1 MDNYEFK
8 LSNEEIINRISRGE
22 YKEAAEIADT
32 IDWSKVKTTRTLC
45 RISDLYKINKRYED
59 ARRVLL
65 QAYER
70 TPRNRKIIFSLCE
83 LDLKLNN
90 YVNALQMY
98 NEFIRIAPEDSD
110 RYVLQYKIIKA
121 QHTGLQD
128 QIGALEELARHDYR
142 EKWAL
147 ELAKLYRKAGED
159 YLCVQECEEIVA
171 FFGDGPYVIKALE
184 MKAAITEL
192 DPEEVERLRFLKAGG
207 SYEPAFEESAP
218 DQAAD
223 MSGLPAGEA
232 AAEEAPAE
240 TGDTIVMPPISESAP
255 SAAGPVDEAVLAADT
270 IVIPPLTEADADAE
284 ASAIDAGESEPEV
297 TDEDETAEPASAE
310 TAEAD
315 ETAEPAAAE
324 TAEADETAEPS
335 PAETA
340 EADESDGEAAAEE
353 SAETAEAQEPAAPES
368 PAAETPA
375 APVSDDTA
383 PYTTRLGGGRVNIT
397 GYTDADEEPGGTTNV
412 IPDLSRPQKKT
423 DRAPIRVKAE
433 EEPDQVSGDTVPVS
447 IGKDSRGRD
456 SSAPAFGRRKDGQMI
471 RPEDEIRQE
480 IPGSPVTED
489 ISAEWAQHPGTGTGS
504 DWTTRSRLD
513 ENVTLGQLADLAATG
528 GTADIETG
536 TMTEAEIRKVLDNNT
551 VRTSPIKQ
559 PLEPFSKKYAE
570 SASDWKVVTPSAKTG
585 TAPEPPV
592 APAIPDE
599 DIRVAPLDQSIVS
612 EESLQETVARGMRD
626 LENYGAVRQEDGD
639 DSYVITPE
647 EEKEKK
653 RPSTGQLDLQGIM
666 SEWEKVRQ
674 DNETSDPEAFHRVK
688 TKTDAPEDE
697 DETAAEQTEEV
708 RDDAD
713 READE
718 DSDSTSSTRPWNPDE
733 VREAMRRRKAREA
746 LSRED
751 EELSWHN
758 PVRGSAE
765 AGNTEEAVLG
775 AMSLDGYTG
784 NVIITGEEG
793 SGTLDTA
800 RNLID
805 RYKELN
811 PDFDGKI
818 AKTAG
823 ALIRAENLA
832 KRIPKLERGALI
844 IEHASG
850 MSTEAVTALCTLL
863 AEKDRHIIV
872 FLVDKKPFMDTM
884 LYEQRK
890 LRRAFTAR
898 IDLAA
903 LSQDTLL
910 SYAVEY
916 AAGLEYSM
924 DDSAIDAL
932 RERIED
938 IQIEEEHNVSL
949 EEIREM
955 VDEAIDYANRKSL
968 SNLVGKLSG
977 RRYGKDNMIILHDR
991 DFLHY

>member
-1 MDNYEFK
+1 M
-8 LSNEEIINRISRGE
+8 
-22 YKEAAEIADT
+22 
-32 IDWSKVKTTRTLC
+32 
-45 RISDLYKINKRYED
+45 
-59 ARRVLL
+59 
-65 QAYER
+65 
-70 TPRNRKIIFSLCE
+70 
-83 LDLKLNN
+83 
-90 YVNALQMY
+90 
-98 NEFIRIAPEDSD
+98 
-110 RYVLQYKIIKA
+110 
-121 QHTGLQD
+121 
-128 QIGALEELARHDYR
+128 
-142 EKWAL
+142 
-147 ELAKLYRKAGED
+147 
-159 YLCVQECEEIVA
+159 
-171 FFGDGPYVIKALE
+171 
-184 MKAAITEL
+184 
-192 DPEEVERLRFLKAGG
+192 
-207 SYEPAFEESAP
+207 
-218 DQAAD
+218 
-223 MSGLPAGEA
+223 
-232 AAEEAPAE
+232 
-240 TGDTIVMPPISESAP
+240 
-255 SAAGPVDEAVLAADT
+255 
-270 IVIPPLTEADADAE
+270 
-284 ASAIDAGESEPEV
+284 
-297 TDEDETAEPASAE
+297 AEPASAE
-310 TAEAD
+310 TAEETVEAD
-315 ETAEPAAAE
+315 EAMSAEPVSAE
-324 TAEADETAEPS
+324 TAEADEP
-335 PAETA
+335 A
-340 EADESDGEAAAEE
+340 EADEAMSAEPAPAEAAEADEDMMAEPA
-353 SAETAEAQEPAAPES
+353 SAETAEETVEAGEAMSAEPAEAETAEVNAEPEAP
-368 PAAETPA
+368 AGAETPA

-397 GYTDADEEPGGTTNV
+397 NYTDAGEEAGGTTNI
-412 IPDLSRPQKKT
+412 IPDLSRFQKKT

-433 EEPDQVSGDTVPVS
+433 EETDQVSDDTVPVS
-447 IGKDSRGRD
+447 TGRDSRGRD
-456 SSAPAFGRRKDGQMI
+456 SSTPAFGFRKDGQMI
-471 RPEDEIRQE
+471 RPEGETRQE

-513 ENVTLGQLADLAATG
+513 ENVTLGQLADLAAAG

-585 TAPEPPV
+585 TAPEPPA

-626 LENYGAVRQEDGD
+626 LENYGAVRREDGD

-647 EEKEKK
+647 GEKEKK

-949 EEIREM
+949 EEVREM

>member
-1 MDNYEFK
+1 M
-8 LSNEEIINRISRGE
+8 S
-22 YKEAAEIADT
+22 A
-32 IDWSKVKTTRTLC
+32 
-45 RISDLYKINKRYED
+45 
-59 ARRVLL
+59 
-65 QAYER
+65 
-70 TPRNRKIIFSLCE
+70 
-83 LDLKLNN
+83 
-90 YVNALQMY
+90 
-98 NEFIRIAPEDSD
+98 
-110 RYVLQYKIIKA
+110 
-121 QHTGLQD
+121 
-128 QIGALEELARHDYR
+128 
-142 EKWAL
+142 
-147 ELAKLYRKAGED
+147 
-159 YLCVQECEEIVA
+159 
-171 FFGDGPYVIKALE
+171 
-184 MKAAITEL
+184 
-192 DPEEVERLRFLKAGG
+192 
-207 SYEPAFEESAP
+207 ESA
-218 DQAAD
+218 
-223 MSGLPAGEA
+223 S
-232 AAEEAPAE
+232 AE
-240 TGDTIVMPPISESAP
+240 T
-255 SAAGPVDEAVLAADT
+255 
-270 IVIPPLTEADADAE
+270 ADADEPAE
-284 ASAIDAGESEPEV
+284 A
-297 TDEDETAEPASAE
+297 DEAMSAEPASAE

-315 ETAEPAAAE
+315 EPAEADEAMSAEPASAGSVEADETPEEEPASAE
-324 TAEADETAEPS
+324 TAEADEAAAVEPASAEPAEPEA
-335 PAETA
+335 PAGA
-340 EADESDGEAAAEE
+340 EA
-353 SAETAEAQEPAAPES
+353 
-368 PAAETPA
+368 PA

-397 GYTDADEEPGGTTNV
+397 GYTDEDEEPGGTTNI
-412 IPDLSRPQKKT
+412 IPDLSRFQKKT

-433 EEPDQVSGDTVPVS
+433 EETDQVSDDTVPVS
-447 IGKDSRGRD
+447 RGRD
-456 SSAPAFGRRKDGQMI
+456 SNGRDSSSPAFGFRKDGQMI
-471 RPEDEIRQE
+471 RPEGETRQE

-513 ENVTLGQLADLAATG
+513 ENVTLGQLADLAAAG

-570 SASDWKVVTPSAKTG
+570 TASDWKVVTPSARTE
-585 TAPEPPV
+585 TAPEPP
-592 APAIPDE
+592 AGPAIPDE

-626 LENYGAVRQEDGD
+626 LENYGAVRQDDGD

-674 DNETSDPEAFHRVK
+674 DNDPAGHEAFIRVK
-688 TKTDAPEDE
+688 TNTDAPEEE
-697 DETAAEQTEEV
+697 DAAADLPEEEQGGEDT
-708 RDDAD
+708 
-713 READE
+713 EADE
-718 DSDSTSSTRPWNPDE
+718 NSESTSSTRPWNPEE

-832 KRIPKLERGALI
+832 KRIPKLEGGALI

-863 AEKDRHIIV
+863 AENDRHIIV
-872 FLVDKKPFMDTM
+872 FLIDKKPFMDTM

>member
-192 DPEEVERLRFLKAGG
+192 TPEEIERLAFLKAGG
-207 SYEPAFEESAP
+207 SYEPAFEESAS
-218 DQAAD
+218 DQAD
-223 MSGLPAGEA
+223 GVSSPPAAETA
-232 AAEEAPAE
+232 AAEADEAMSAEPASAEPAE
-240 TGDTIVMPPISESAP
+240 A
-255 SAAGPVDEAVLAADT
+255 DEAM
-270 IVIPPLTEADADAE
+270 
-284 ASAIDAGESEPEV
+284 S
-297 TDEDETAEPASAE
+297 AEPASAE

-315 ETAEPAAAE
+315 EPAEADEAMSAEPASAGSVEADETPEEEPASAE
-324 TAEADETAEPS
+324 TAEADEAAAVEPASAEPAEPEA
-335 PAETA
+335 PAGA
-340 EADESDGEAAAEE
+340 EA
-353 SAETAEAQEPAAPES
+353 
-368 PAAETPA
+368 PA

-397 GYTDADEEPGGTTNV
+397 NYTDAGEEAGGTTNI
-412 IPDLSRPQKKT
+412 IPDLSRFQKKT

-433 EEPDQVSGDTVPVS
+433 EETDQVSDDTVPV
-447 IGKDSRGRD
+447 SRGRD
-456 SSAPAFGRRKDGQMI
+456 SSGRDSSTPAFGFRKDGQMI
-471 RPEDEIRQE
+471 RPEGETRQE

-513 ENVTLGQLADLAATG
+513 ENVTLGQLADLAAAG

-585 TAPEPPV
+585 TAPEPPA

>member
-98 NEFIRIAPEDSD
+98 NDFVRIAPEDPD
-110 RYVLQYKIIKA
+110 RYGLQYKIIKA

-159 YLCVQECEEIVA
+159 FLCVQECEEIVA

-184 MKAAITEL
+184 MKASITEL
-192 DPEEVERLRFLKAGG
+192 DPEEVERLAFLKAGG

-218 DQAAD
+218 DQGAD
-223 MSGLPAGEA
+223 VSSLSAGEA

-240 TGDTIVMPPISESAP
+240 EVPTEEVPTEEIPTEEVPPEEVPPAGIASEETVSFDVEAPADTSAQTG
-255 SAAGPVDEAVLAADT
+255 DT
-270 IVIPPLTEADADAE
+270 IVIPPLSEADAE
-284 ASAIDAGESEPEV
+284 ASAIDAGESESAGM
-297 TDEDETAEPASAE
+297 DEAAAEEPAASE

-315 ETAEPAAAE
+315 E
-324 TAEADETAEPS
+324 
-335 PAETA
+335 
-340 EADESDGEAAAEE
+340 
-353 SAETAEAQEPAAPES
+353 
-368 PAAETPA
+368 PA

-397 GYTDADEEPGGTTNV
+397 GYTDADEEPGGITNV

-447 IGKDSRGRD
+447 LGKDSRGGD

-471 RPEDEIRQE
+471 RAEEELPQE

-489 ISAEWAQHPGTGTGS
+489 ISAEWARHPGTAGDS
-504 DWTTRSRLD
+504 DWTMRGRLD
-513 ENVTLGQLADLAATG
+513 ENVTLGQLADLAAAG
-528 GTADIETG
+528 GSADIESG
-536 TMTEAEIRKVLDNNT
+536 TMTEAEIHQALDHNT

-570 SASDWKVVTPSAKTG
+570 SVSDWKVVTPPVRAE
-585 TAPEPPV
+585 TAPEPP
-592 APAIPDE
+592 AGPAIPDE
-599 DIRVAPLDQSIVS
+599 DIRVAPLDQSIIS

-626 LENYGAVRQEDGD
+626 LENYGAVRQDDGD

-674 DNETSDPEAFHRVK
+674 DNDPAGHETFSRVK
-688 TKTDAPEDE
+688 TNTDDPEEE
-697 DETAAEQTEEV
+697 DAAADLLEEEQGGE
-708 RDDAD
+708 DM
-713 READE
+713 EADE
-718 DSDSTSSTRPWNPDE
+718 NSESTSSTRPWNPEE

-832 KRIPKLERGALI
+832 KRIPKLEGGALI

-863 AEKDRHIIV
+863 AENDRHIIV
-872 FLVDKKPFMDTM
+872 FLIDKKPFMDTM

>member
-192 DPEEVERLRFLKAGG
+192 NPEEIERLAFLKAGG
-207 SYEPAFEESAP
+207 SYEPAFGESAP
-218 DQAAD
+218 DQAD
-223 MSGLPAGEA
+223 DVSSPP
-232 AAEEAPAE
+232 AAETATAEA
-240 TGDTIVMPPISESAP
+240 
-255 SAAGPVDEAVLAADT
+255 DEAM
-270 IVIPPLTEADADAE
+270 
-284 ASAIDAGESEPEV
+284 S
-297 TDEDETAEPASAE
+297 AEPVSAE

-315 ETAEPAAAE
+315 EPAEADEAMSAEPASAGS
-324 TAEADETAEPS
+324 AEADETPEAEPAAEETVEAGEAMS
-335 PAETA
+335 AEPAEAETA
-340 EADESDGEAAAEE
+340 EVNAEPEA
-353 SAETAEAQEPAAPES
+353 PAG
-368 PAAETPA
+368 AETPA

-397 GYTDADEEPGGTTNV
+397 NYTDAGEEAGGTTNI
-412 IPDLSRPQKKT
+412 IPDLSRFQKKT

-433 EEPDQVSGDTVPVS
+433 EETDQVSDDTVPVS
-447 IGKDSRGRD
+447 TGRDSRGRD
-456 SSAPAFGRRKDGQMI
+456 SSTPAFGFRKDGQMI
-471 RPEDEIRQE
+471 RPEGETRQE

-513 ENVTLGQLADLAATG
+513 ENVTLGQLADLAAAG

-585 TAPEPPV
+585 TAPEPPA

-626 LENYGAVRQEDGD
+626 LENYGAVRREDGD

-647 EEKEKK
+647 GEKEKK

-949 EEIREM
+949 EEVREM

>member
-8 LSNEEIINRISRGE
+8 LSNEEIINRIFRGE

-192 DPEEVERLRFLKAGG
+192 NPEEIERLAFLKAGG

-218 DQAAD
+218 DQAD
-223 MSGLPAGEA
+223 DVSSPP
-232 AAEEAPAE
+232 AAETATAEADEAMSAEPAPAE
-240 TGDTIVMPPISESAP
+240 A
-255 SAAGPVDEAVLAADT
+255 
-270 IVIPPLTEADADAE
+270 AE
-284 ASAIDAGESEPEV
+284 AGE
-297 TDEDETAEPASAE
+297 DMMAEPASAE
-310 TAEAD
+310 TAEETVEAD
-315 ETAEPAAAE
+315 EAMAAEPVSAE
-324 TAEADETAEPS
+324 TAEADEPAEADEAMSAEPAS
-335 PAETA
+335 AGSAEADETPEAEPAAEETVEAGEAMSAEPAEAETA
-340 EADESDGEAAAEE
+340 EVNAEPEA
-353 SAETAEAQEPAAPES
+353 PAG
-368 PAAETPA
+368 AETPA
-375 APVSDDTA
+375 VPVSDDTA

-397 GYTDADEEPGGTTNV
+397 NYTDAGEEAGGTTNI
-412 IPDLSRPQKKT
+412 IPDLSRFQKKT

-433 EEPDQVSGDTVPVS
+433 EETDQVSDDTVPVS
-447 IGKDSRGRD
+447 TGRDSRGRD
-456 SSAPAFGRRKDGQMI
+456 SSTPAFGFRKDGQMI
-471 RPEDEIRQE
+471 RPEGETRQE

-513 ENVTLGQLADLAATG
+513 ENVTLGQLADLAAAG

-559 PLEPFSKKYAE
+559 PLEPLSKKYAE

-585 TAPEPPV
+585 TAPEPPA

-674 DNETSDPEAFHRVK
+674 DNETSDLEAFHRVK

-708 RDDAD
+708 RDDVD

-949 EEIREM
+949 EEVREM

-977 RRYGKDNMIILHDR
+977 RRYGKDNMIILYDR

>member
-1 MDNYEFK
+1 M
-8 LSNEEIINRISRGE
+8 
-22 YKEAAEIADT
+22 
-32 IDWSKVKTTRTLC
+32 
-45 RISDLYKINKRYED
+45 
-59 ARRVLL
+59 
-65 QAYER
+65 
-70 TPRNRKIIFSLCE
+70 
-83 LDLKLNN
+83 
-90 YVNALQMY
+90 
-98 NEFIRIAPEDSD
+98 IR
-110 RYVLQYKIIKA
+110 
-121 QHTGLQD
+121 
-128 QIGALEELARHDYR
+128 
-142 EKWAL
+142 
-147 ELAKLYRKAGED
+147 
-159 YLCVQECEEIVA
+159 
-171 FFGDGPYVIKALE
+171 
-184 MKAAITEL
+184 
-192 DPEEVERLRFLKAGG
+192 
-207 SYEPAFEESAP
+207 
-218 DQAAD
+218 
-223 MSGLPAGEA
+223 
-232 AAEEAPAE
+232 
-240 TGDTIVMPPISESAP
+240 
-255 SAAGPVDEAVLAADT
+255 
-270 IVIPPLTEADADAE
+270 
-284 ASAIDAGESEPEV
+284 
-297 TDEDETAEPASAE
+297 
-310 TAEAD
+310 
-315 ETAEPAAAE
+315 
-324 TAEADETAEPS
+324 
-335 PAETA
+335 
-340 EADESDGEAAAEE
+340 
-353 SAETAEAQEPAAPES
+353 
-368 PAAETPA
+368 
-375 APVSDDTA
+375 
-383 PYTTRLGGGRVNIT
+383 
-397 GYTDADEEPGGTTNV
+397 
-412 IPDLSRPQKKT
+412 
-423 DRAPIRVKAE
+423 AE
-433 EEPDQVSGDTVPVS
+433 EELP
-447 IGKDSRGRD
+447 
-456 SSAPAFGRRKDGQMI
+456 
-471 RPEDEIRQE
+471 QE

-489 ISAEWAQHPGTGTGS
+489 ISAEWARHPGTAGDS
-504 DWTTRSRLD
+504 DWTMRGRLD
-513 ENVTLGQLADLAATG
+513 ENVTLGQLADLAAAG
-528 GTADIETG
+528 GSADIESG
-536 TMTEAEIRKVLDNNT
+536 TMTEAEIHQALDHNT

-570 SASDWKVVTPSAKTG
+570 SVSDWKVVTPPVRTE
-585 TAPEPPV
+585 TAPEPP
-592 APAIPDE
+592 AGPAIPDE
-599 DIRVAPLDQSIVS
+599 DIRVAPLDQSIIS

-626 LENYGAVRQEDGD
+626 LENYGAVRQDDGD

-674 DNETSDPEAFHRVK
+674 DNDPAGHETFSRVK
-688 TKTDAPEDE
+688 TNTDAPEEE
-697 DETAAEQTEEV
+697 DAAADLPEEV
-708 RDDAD
+708 QGGEDM
-713 READE
+713 ETDE
-718 DSDSTSSTRPWNPDE
+718 DSESTSSTRPWNPEE

-832 KRIPKLERGALI
+832 KRIPKLEGGALI

-863 AEKDRHIIV
+863 AENDRHIIV
-872 FLVDKKPFMDTM
+872 FLIDKKPFMDTM

>member
-192 DPEEVERLRFLKAGG
+192 NPEEIERLAFLKAGG

-218 DQAAD
+218 DQAD
-223 MSGLPAGEA
+223 DVSSPP
-232 AAEEAPAE
+232 AAETATAEA
-240 TGDTIVMPPISESAP
+240 
-255 SAAGPVDEAVLAADT
+255 DEAM
-270 IVIPPLTEADADAE
+270 
-284 ASAIDAGESEPEV
+284 S
-297 TDEDETAEPASAE
+297 AEPASAE
-310 TAEAD
+310 TAEETVEAD
-315 ETAEPAAAE
+315 EAMAAEPVSAE
-324 TAEADETAEPS
+324 TAEADEPAEADEAMSAEPAS
-335 PAETA
+335 AGSAEADETPEAEPAAEETVEAGEAMSAEPAEAETA
-340 EADESDGEAAAEE
+340 EVNAEPEA
-353 SAETAEAQEPAAPES
+353 PAG
-368 PAAETPA
+368 AETPA

-397 GYTDADEEPGGTTNV
+397 NYTDAGEEAGGTTNI
-412 IPDLSRPQKKT
+412 IPDLSRFQKKT

-433 EEPDQVSGDTVPVS
+433 EETDQVSDDTVPVS
-447 IGKDSRGRD
+447 TGRDSRGRD
-456 SSAPAFGRRKDGQMI
+456 SSTPAFGFRKDGQMI
-471 RPEDEIRQE
+471 RPEGETRQE

-513 ENVTLGQLADLAATG
+513 ENVTLGQLADLAAAG

-585 TAPEPPV
+585 TAPEPPA

-949 EEIREM
+949 EEVREM

>member
-1 MDNYEFK
+1 M
-8 LSNEEIINRISRGE
+8 
-22 YKEAAEIADT
+22 
-32 IDWSKVKTTRTLC
+32 KTTRTLC

-192 DPEEVERLRFLKAGG
+192 TPEEIERLAFLKAGG
-207 SYEPAFEESAP
+207 SYEPAFEESAS
-218 DQAAD
+218 DQAD
-223 MSGLPAGEA
+223 GVSSPPAAETA
-232 AAEEAPAE
+232 AAEADEAMSAELTSAEPAE
-240 TGDTIVMPPISESAP
+240 ADNAMMAEPASAGTAEADGAISAEPASAGTAEADEAMSAESA
-255 SAAGPVDEAVLAADT
+255 SAET
-270 IVIPPLTEADADAE
+270 ADADEPAE
-284 ASAIDAGESEPEV
+284 A
-297 TDEDETAEPASAE
+297 DEAMSAEPASAE

-315 ETAEPAAAE
+315 EPAEADEAMSAEPASAGSVEADETPEEEPASAE
-324 TAEADETAEPS
+324 TAEADEAAAVEPASAEPAEPEA
-335 PAETA
+335 PAGA
-340 EADESDGEAAAEE
+340 EA
-353 SAETAEAQEPAAPES
+353 
-368 PAAETPA
+368 PA

-397 GYTDADEEPGGTTNV
+397 NYTDAGEEAGGTTNI
-412 IPDLSRPQKKT
+412 IPDLSRFQKKT

-447 IGKDSRGRD
+447 LGKDSRGRD

-489 ISAEWAQHPGTGTGS
+489 ISAEWARRPGTDS
-504 DWTTRSRLD
+504 DWTMRGRLD
-513 ENVTLGQLADLAATG
+513 ENVTLGQLADLAAAG
-528 GTADIETG
+528 GSADIESG
-536 TMTEAEIRKVLDNNT
+536 TMTEAEIRKALDHNT

-559 PLEPFSKKYAE
+559 PLEPFSKKYEE
-570 SASDWKVVTPSAKTG
+570 SASDWKVVTPSVRAE
-585 TAPEPPV
+585 TAPEPP
-592 APAIPDE
+592 AGPAIPDE

-626 LENYGAVRQEDGD
+626 LENYGAVRQDDGD

-674 DNETSDPEAFHRVK
+674 DNDPVGHEAFSRVK
-688 TKTDAPEDE
+688 TNTDAPEEE
-697 DETAAEQTEEV
+697 DAAADLPEEEQGGE
-708 RDDAD
+708 DM
-713 READE
+713 EADE
-718 DSDSTSSTRPWNPDE
+718 NSESTSSTRPWNPEE

-832 KRIPKLERGALI
+832 KRIPKLEGGALI

-863 AEKDRHIIV
+863 AENDRHIIV
-872 FLVDKKPFMDTM
+872 FLIDKKPFMDTM

>member
-240 TGDTIVMPPISESAP
+240 TGDTIVMPPLSEAAP

-270 IVIPPLTEADADAE
+270 IVIPPLSEADADAE
-284 ASAIDAGESEPEV
+284 ASSIDAGESAPEV

-315 ETAEPAAAE
+315 ETAEPASAE
-324 TAEADETAEPS
+324 TAEADETAEPA

-340 EADESDGEAAAEE
+340 EADESDEGSAAEE
-353 SAETAEAQEPAAPES
+353 AAETAEAEETAAAES

-412 IPDLSRPQKKT
+412 IPDLSRPQKTT

-447 IGKDSRGRD
+447 LGKDSRGRD

-489 ISAEWAQHPGTGTGS
+489 ISAEWARRPGTDS
-504 DWTTRSRLD
+504 DWTMRGRLD
-513 ENVTLGQLADLAATG
+513 ENVTLGQLADLAAAG
-528 GTADIETG
+528 GSADTESG
-536 TMTEAEIRKVLDNNT
+536 TMTEAEIRKALDHNT
-551 VRTSPIKQ
+551 VRTSPIKE
-559 PLEPFSKKYAE
+559 PLEPFSKKYEE
-570 SASDWKVVTPSAKTG
+570 SASDWKVVTPSVRAE
-585 TAPEPPV
+585 TAPEPP
-592 APAIPDE
+592 AGPAIPDE

-626 LENYGAVRQEDGD
+626 LENYGAVRQDDGD

-674 DNETSDPEAFHRVK
+674 DNDPAGHEAFIRVK
-688 TKTDAPEDE
+688 TNTDAPEEE
-697 DETAAEQTEEV
+697 DAAADLPEEEQGGE
-708 RDDAD
+708 DM
-713 READE
+713 EADE
-718 DSDSTSSTRPWNPDE
+718 NSESTSSTRPWNPEE

-832 KRIPKLERGALI
+832 KRIPKLEGGALI

-863 AEKDRHIIV
+863 AENDRHIIV
-872 FLVDKKPFMDTM
+872 FLIDKKPFMDTM

>member
-284 ASAIDAGESEPEV
+284 ASAIDDGESEPEV

-324 TAEADETAEPS
+324 TAEADETAEPA

-383 PYTTRLGGGRVNIT
+383 PYTTRLGGSRVNIT
-397 GYTDADEEPGGTTNV
+397 GYTDAEEEPGSTTNV

-456 SSAPAFGRRKDGQMI
+456 SSASAFGRRKDGQMI

-489 ISAEWAQHPGTGTGS
+489 ISAEWARRPGADS
-504 DWTTRSRLD
+504 DWTMRGRLD
-513 ENVTLGQLADLAATG
+513 ENVTLGQLADLAAAG
-528 GTADIETG
+528 GSADIESG
-536 TMTEAEIRKVLDNNT
+536 TMTEAEIRKALDHNT
-551 VRTSPIKQ
+551 VRTSPIKE

-585 TAPEPPV
+585 TAPEPPA

-718 DSDSTSSTRPWNPDE
+718 NSESTSSTRPWNPEE

-832 KRIPKLERGALI
+832 KRIPKLEGGALI

-863 AEKDRHIIV
+863 AENDRHIIV
-872 FLVDKKPFMDTM
+872 FLIDKKPFMDTM

-977 RRYGKDNMIILHDR
+977 RRYGKDNMIILYDR

>member
-192 DPEEVERLRFLKAGG
+192 NPEEIERLAFLKAGG

-218 DQAAD
+218 DQAD
-223 MSGLPAGEA
+223 DVSSPP
-232 AAEEAPAE
+232 AAETATAEADEAMSAEPAPAE
-240 TGDTIVMPPISESAP
+240 
-255 SAAGPVDEAVLAADT
+255 AA
-270 IVIPPLTEADADAE
+270 EAD
-284 ASAIDAGESEPEV
+284 
-297 TDEDETAEPASAE
+297 EDMMAEPASAE

-315 ETAEPAAAE
+315 EP
-324 TAEADETAEPS
+324 AEADEAMAAEPV
-335 PAETA
+335 
-340 EADESDGEAAAEE
+340 
-353 SAETAEAQEPAAPES
+353 SAETAEANEPAEADEAMSAEPASAGSAEADETPEAEPAAEETVEAGEAMSAEPAEAETAEVNAEPEA
-368 PAAETPA
+368 PAGAETPA

-397 GYTDADEEPGGTTNV
+397 NYTDAGEETGGTTNI
-412 IPDLSRPQKKT
+412 IPDLSRFQKKT

-433 EEPDQVSGDTVPVS
+433 EETDQVSDDTVPVS
-447 IGKDSRGRD
+447 TGRDSRGRD
-456 SSAPAFGRRKDGQMI
+456 SSTPAFGFRKDGQMI
-471 RPEDEIRQE
+471 RPEGETRQE

-513 ENVTLGQLADLAATG
+513 ENVTLGQLADLAAAG

-585 TAPEPPV
+585 TAPEPPA

-949 EEIREM
+949 EEVREM

>member
-192 DPEEVERLRFLKAGG
+192 NPEEIERLAFLKAGG

-218 DQAAD
+218 DQAD
-223 MSGLPAGEA
+223 DVSSPP
-232 AAEEAPAE
+232 AAETATAEA
-240 TGDTIVMPPISESAP
+240 
-255 SAAGPVDEAVLAADT
+255 DEAM
-270 IVIPPLTEADADAE
+270 
-284 ASAIDAGESEPEV
+284 S
-297 TDEDETAEPASAE
+297 AEPASAE
-310 TAEAD
+310 TAEETVEAD
-315 ETAEPAAAE
+315 EAMAAEPVSAE
-324 TAEADETAEPS
+324 TAEADEPAEADEAMSAEPAS
-335 PAETA
+335 VGSAEADETPEAEPAAEETVEAGEAMSAEPAEAETA
-340 EADESDGEAAAEE
+340 EVNAEPEA
-353 SAETAEAQEPAAPES
+353 PAG
-368 PAAETPA
+368 AETPA

-397 GYTDADEEPGGTTNV
+397 NYTDAGEEAGGTTNI
-412 IPDLSRPQKKT
+412 IPDLSRFQKKT

-433 EEPDQVSGDTVPVS
+433 EETDQVSDDTVPVS
-447 IGKDSRGRD
+447 TGRDSRGRD
-456 SSAPAFGRRKDGQMI
+456 SSTPAFGFRKDGQMI
-471 RPEDEIRQE
+471 RPEGETRQE

-513 ENVTLGQLADLAATG
+513 ENVTLGQLADLAAAG

-585 TAPEPPV
+585 TAPEPPA

-949 EEIREM
+949 EEVREM

>member
-192 DPEEVERLRFLKAGG
+192 NPEEIERLAFLKAGG

-218 DQAAD
+218 DQAD
-223 MSGLPAGEA
+223 DVSSPP
-232 AAEEAPAE
+232 AAETATAEADEAMSAEPAPAE
-240 TGDTIVMPPISESAP
+240 
-255 SAAGPVDEAVLAADT
+255 AA
-270 IVIPPLTEADADAE
+270 EAD
-284 ASAIDAGESEPEV
+284 
-297 TDEDETAEPASAE
+297 EDMMAEPASAE

-315 ETAEPAAAE
+315 EPAEADEAMAAEPVSAE
-324 TAEADETAEPS
+324 TAEADEPAEADEAMSAEPAS
-335 PAETA
+335 AGSAEADETPEAEPAAEETVEAGEAMSAEPAEAETA
-340 EADESDGEAAAEE
+340 EVNAEPEA
-353 SAETAEAQEPAAPES
+353 PAG
-368 PAAETPA
+368 AETPA

-397 GYTDADEEPGGTTNV
+397 NYTDAGEETGGTTNI
-412 IPDLSRPQKKT
+412 IPDLSRFQKKT

-433 EEPDQVSGDTVPVS
+433 EETDQVSDDTVPVS
-447 IGKDSRGRD
+447 TGRDSRGRD
-456 SSAPAFGRRKDGQMI
+456 SSTPAFGFRKDGQMI
-471 RPEDEIRQE
+471 RPEGETRQE

-513 ENVTLGQLADLAATG
+513 ENVTLGQLADLAAAG

-585 TAPEPPV
+585 TAPEPPA

-949 EEIREM
+949 EEVREM

>member
-1 MDNYEFK
+1 LDNYEFK

-192 DPEEVERLRFLKAGG
+192 NPEEIERLAFLKAGG

-218 DQAAD
+218 DQAD
-223 MSGLPAGEA
+223 DVSSPP
-232 AAEEAPAE
+232 AAETATAEADEAMSAEPAPAE
-240 TGDTIVMPPISESAP
+240 
-255 SAAGPVDEAVLAADT
+255 AA
-270 IVIPPLTEADADAE
+270 EAD
-284 ASAIDAGESEPEV
+284 
-297 TDEDETAEPASAE
+297 EDMMAEPASAE
-310 TAEAD
+310 TAEETVEAD
-315 ETAEPAAAE
+315 EAMAAEPVSAE
-324 TAEADETAEPS
+324 TAEADEPAEADEAMSAEPAS
-335 PAETA
+335 AGSAEADETPEAEPAAEETVEAGEAMSAEPAEAETA
-340 EADESDGEAAAEE
+340 EVNAEPEA
-353 SAETAEAQEPAAPES
+353 PAG
-368 PAAETPA
+368 AETPA

-397 GYTDADEEPGGTTNV
+397 NYTDAGEEAGGTTNI
-412 IPDLSRPQKKT
+412 IPDLSRFQKKT

-433 EEPDQVSGDTVPVS
+433 EETDQVFDDTVPVS
-447 IGKDSRGRD
+447 TGRD
-456 SSAPAFGRRKDGQMI
+456 SSTPAFGFRKDGQMI
-471 RPEDEIRQE
+471 RPEGETRQE

-513 ENVTLGQLADLAATG
+513 ENVTLGQLADLAAAG

-585 TAPEPPV
+585 TAPEPPA

-949 EEIREM
+949 EEVREM

>member
-192 DPEEVERLRFLKAGG
+192 TPEEIERLAFLKAGG
-207 SYEPAFEESAP
+207 SYEPAFEESAS
-218 DQAAD
+218 DQAD
-223 MSGLPAGEA
+223 GVSSPPAAETA
-232 AAEEAPAE
+232 AAEADEAMSAELTSAEPAE
-240 TGDTIVMPPISESAP
+240 ADNAMMAEPASAGT
-255 SAAGPVDEAVLAADT
+255 AEVDEPA
-270 IVIPPLTEADADAE
+270 EADGTMSAEPASAGTAE
-284 ASAIDAGESEPEV
+284 ADEPAEADEAMSAEPASAGSVEA
-297 TDEDETAEPASAE
+297 DETPEEEPASAE

-315 ETAEPAAAE
+315 EAAAVEPASAEPAEPEAPAG
-324 TAEADETAEPS
+324 AEA
-335 PAETA
+335 
-340 EADESDGEAAAEE
+340 
-353 SAETAEAQEPAAPES
+353 
-368 PAAETPA
+368 PA

-397 GYTDADEEPGGTTNV
+397 NYTDAGEEAGGTTNI
-412 IPDLSRPQKKT
+412 IPDLSRFQKKT

-447 IGKDSRGRD
+447 LGKDSRGRD

-489 ISAEWAQHPGTGTGS
+489 ISAEWARRPGTDS
-504 DWTTRSRLD
+504 DWTMRGRLD
-513 ENVTLGQLADLAATG
+513 ENVTLGQLADLAAAG
-528 GTADIETG
+528 GSADIESG
-536 TMTEAEIRKVLDNNT
+536 TMTEAEIRKALDHNT

-559 PLEPFSKKYAE
+559 PLEPFSKKYEE
-570 SASDWKVVTPSAKTG
+570 SASDWKVVTPSVRAE
-585 TAPEPPV
+585 TAPEPP
-592 APAIPDE
+592 AGPAIPDE

-626 LENYGAVRQEDGD
+626 LENYGAVRQDDGD

-674 DNETSDPEAFHRVK
+674 DNDPVGHEAFSRVK
-688 TKTDAPEDE
+688 TNTDAPEEE
-697 DETAAEQTEEV
+697 DAAADLPEEEQGGE
-708 RDDAD
+708 DM
-713 READE
+713 EADE
-718 DSDSTSSTRPWNPDE
+718 NSESTSSTRPWNPEE

-832 KRIPKLERGALI
+832 KRIPKLEGGALI

-863 AEKDRHIIV
+863 AENDRHIIV
-872 FLVDKKPFMDTM
+872 FLIDKKPFMDTM

>member
-192 DPEEVERLRFLKAGG
+192 TPEEIERLAFLKAGG
-207 SYEPAFEESAP
+207 SYEPAFEESAS
-218 DQAAD
+218 DQAD
-223 MSGLPAGEA
+223 GVSSPPAAETA
-232 AAEEAPAE
+232 AAEADEAMSAELTSAEPAE
-240 TGDTIVMPPISESAP
+240 ADNAMMAEPASAGTAEADEAMSAESA
-255 SAAGPVDEAVLAADT
+255 SAETAEVDEPA
-270 IVIPPLTEADADAE
+270 EADGAM
-284 ASAIDAGESEPEV
+284 S
-297 TDEDETAEPASAE
+297 AEPASAE

-315 ETAEPAAAE
+315 EPAEADEAMSAEPASAGSAEADETPEEEPASAE
-324 TAEADETAEPS
+324 TAEADEAAAVEPASADPAEPEA
-335 PAETA
+335 PAGA
-340 EADESDGEAAAEE
+340 EA
-353 SAETAEAQEPAAPES
+353 
-368 PAAETPA
+368 PA

-397 GYTDADEEPGGTTNV
+397 NYTDAGEEAGGTTNI
-412 IPDLSRPQKKT
+412 IPDLSRFQKKT

-433 EEPDQVSGDTVPVS
+433 EETDQVSDDTVPV
-447 IGKDSRGRD
+447 SRGRD
-456 SSAPAFGRRKDGQMI
+456 SSGRDSSTPAFGFRKDGQMI
-471 RPEDEIRQE
+471 RPEGETRQE

-513 ENVTLGQLADLAATG
+513 ENVTLGQLADLAAAG

-570 SASDWKVVTPSAKTG
+570 SASDWKVVTPSAKTV
-585 TAPEPPV
+585 TAPEPPA

-949 EEIREM
+949 EEVREM

-977 RRYGKDNMIILHDR
+977 RRYGKDNMIILYDR